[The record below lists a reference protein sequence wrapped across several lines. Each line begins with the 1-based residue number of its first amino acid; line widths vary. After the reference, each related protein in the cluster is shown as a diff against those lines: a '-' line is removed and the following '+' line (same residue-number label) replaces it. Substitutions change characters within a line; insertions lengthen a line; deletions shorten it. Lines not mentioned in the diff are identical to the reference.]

1 MLYLSLEYIIQEN
14 EIIYPNHSYP
24 TLTFPILLY
33 SIQNLLLTQAMFA
46 KESKKTKTILQK
58 TKKIKKSK
66 RYNQT

>member
-1 MLYLSLEYIIQEN
+1 MMQCYLSLEYIIQEN
-14 EIIYPNHSYP
+14 EIIYPNHP